1 MTIEVESQYSSAE
14 FRRWLADAWQPTP
27 EAPTWRERFEQ
38 KLEFERQLD
47 EAGWLTLDWERA
59 SGGMGLTPRHQ
70 AMVYEE
76 CARAG
81 APEIANV
88 AGRIMVAPLLRLF
101 GSEAQRRRL
110 LPGIRDCSDVW
121 CQGFSEPNAGSD
133 LYSLATTLKR
143 DGDSFRLDGQKTWV
157 TYAPRASYSFVLARD
172 AEAQQAG
179 VKVPLTCVL
188 VDMEAAGVEVRP
200 IMKLTGE
207 DDFGEIFLDGVR
219 VTADDV
225 VGNPGQGREI
235 VFALL
240 GFERSVVW
248 LPRYLRMRSRVE
260 RLYEELSSSPLA
272 GVAAELRAKSE
283 ALVYMATTLLDN
295 PLAGQSSSVVKY
307 YGSRLDSNISEL
319 AEHVWSPLYRDDA
332 TVRVSEEEQRDWIR
346 TISTS
351 VAAGVDEVQLET
363 VAKLLGFGRGAA
375 KR

>member
-1 MTIEVESQYSSAE
+1 
-14 FRRWLADAWQPTP
+14 
-27 EAPTWRERFEQ
+27 
-38 KLEFERQLD
+38 
-47 EAGWLTLDWERA
+47 
-59 SGGMGLTPRHQ
+59 
-70 AMVYEE
+70 
-76 CARAG
+76 
-81 APEIANV
+81 
-88 AGRIMVAPLLRLF
+88 
-101 GSEAQRRRL
+101 
-110 LPGIRDCSDVW
+110 
-121 CQGFSEPNAGSD
+121 
-133 LYSLATTLKR
+133 
-143 DGDSFRLDGQKTWV
+143 
-157 TYAPRASYSFVLARD
+157 
-172 AEAQQAG
+172 
-179 VKVPLTCVL
+179 
-188 VDMEAAGVEVRP
+188 MEAAGVEVRP